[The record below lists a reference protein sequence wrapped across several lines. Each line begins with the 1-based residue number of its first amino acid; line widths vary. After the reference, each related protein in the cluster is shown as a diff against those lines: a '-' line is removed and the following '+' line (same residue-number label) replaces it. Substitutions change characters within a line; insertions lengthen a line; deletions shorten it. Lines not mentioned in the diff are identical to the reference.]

1 MNTST
6 RVLLP
11 LAVIGLLGLGGC
23 ATTHF
28 QCPTPTGVACM
39 SAPQIYGLTNAPGK
53 AGIEAAEGDMRDSH
67 GHLIHP
73 KEHDGVVSTTDLT
86 ADAVN
91 AQPVT
96 PLPKPGDVIPIR
108 EPARVMRIWIAPWQD
123 ASGNLHMASRVYTEI
138 APRQWSVG
146 IHADQAMQPHSFF
159 PLQVTNG
166 AAGSASQPS
175 NASPQADDTDQQQ

>member
-1 MNTST
+1 MITPT
-6 RVLLP
+6 RALLP
-11 LAVIGLLGLGGC
+11 LAALSLLGLGGC

-39 SAPQIYGLTNAPGK
+39 SAPQIYNLTNAPGK
-53 AGIEAAEGDMRDSH
+53 AGIEAAEGNLRDRH
-67 GHLIHP
+67 GHLVHP
-73 KEHDGVVSTTDLT
+73 GEHDGVVSTTDLT

-91 AQPVT
+91 AQPVM

-123 ASGNLHMASRVYTEI
+123 ATGNLHMASRVYTEI

-146 IHADQAMQPHSFF
+146 IHADSASQQHQFY
-159 PLQVTNG
+159 PLQVTDG
-166 AAGSASQPS
+166 AGGTASQPS
-175 NASPQADDTDQQQ
+175 NASPQAADTDQND